1 MQFTCEFFLRFILH
15 RQVWLHTD
23 SISIGLILTGSLGTG
38 FTSNFVL
45 IRHAHFHCG
54 SVPVT
59 YEFIC
64 KKRNISVK
72 GNVPLLYVSLQH
84 QIANTY
90 KSN

>member
-1 MQFTCEFFLRFILH
+1 MH

-45 IRHAHFHCG
+45 IRSAH
-54 SVPVT
+54 
-59 YEFIC
+59 EFIC

-72 GNVPLLYVSLQH
+72 GNMPLLYVSLQH
-84 QIANTY
+84 QIENNH